1 MCHEATSVELSSL
14 LDCHSKPMSK
24 ILLIEDADRIAS
36 FIAKGLQAHG
46 FEVMRV
52 SNGEDGVRLLQAADF
67 DLVILDI
74 GLPGIDGFEV
84 LRLIRGQG
92 IETPVIILTAK
103 DSVENTVASFSGGAD
118 DYMGKPFS
126 FDELLARV
134 KTRLRR
140 PMTPQTMQETIA
152 VGRITLNLLERTVS
166 QGGVTT
172 ELTSREFAIL
182 EYLMRH
188 PGQVISREQLLS
200 EVWSFDHDP
209 ESNVVDVYI
218 RYLRQKLGDN
228 VIQTVR
234 GAGYRIVSKA

>member
-1 MCHEATSVELSSL
+1 MCHKATSVELSSL
-14 LDCHSKPMSK
+14 LDCQSRPMSK

-140 PMTPQTMQETIA
+140 PMAPQPMQESIS

-166 QGGVTT
+166 QGGTVT

-218 RYLRQKLGDN
+218 RYLRQKLGDD